1 MSGRHIL
8 YLVLFCLAVGI
19 QWPLWFGK
27 GGVMRLQELQGELTS
42 INEANEKQRQA
53 NETVA
58 AEIESLN
65 TGGSAVE
72 ERARLRLGLIRS
84 DEVLFRFVPQ
94 GSAQAA
100 KASLPDIFK
109 PTAKREY
116 FKPKN
121 ADLYHPPGA
130 KRPNPSSSR

>member
-27 GGVMRLQELQGELTS
+27 GGVMRLQELQGELSS
-42 INEANEKQRQA
+42 INEA
-53 NETVA
+53 
-58 AEIESLN
+58 N

-109 PTAKREY
+109 PSAKREY

-121 ADLYHPPGA
+121 ADLYHSPGA
-130 KRPNPSSSR
+130 KRTNPPVSR